1 MVEILV
7 QGGKMQ
13 ETKDSF
19 FQRLISLTPSQLQY
33 VKTAY
38 IFSKFGH
45 RHQNRKELNDY
56 GEPLRYFEH
65 PRRVA
70 LICID
75 EASIID
81 PEVIQACLLHNTL
94 EDTEDVDAQIIEHTF
109 GTKVCSMILAL
120 TKNEHNKENYVAN
133 LYNVT
138 NPDIVLVKMFDRLD
152 NLRSLNNPSCNIEF
166 AQKQI
171 KETKEKYF
179 ELFTTIISE
188 RISNKTKVQKEKLVN
203 ILREIRNICS

>member
-1 MVEILV
+1 
-7 QGGKMQ
+7 MQ
-13 ETKDSF
+13 ETKDLF
-19 FQRLISLTPSQLQY
+19 FNRLSCLTPSQLQY

-45 RHQNRKELNDY
+45 RHQNRKELNNY

-81 PEVIQACLLHNTL
+81 PEIVQTCLLHDTL

-120 TKNEHNKENYVAN
+120 TKTDYNKSNYVDN
-133 LYNVT
+133 LYNVS
-138 NPDIVLVKMFDRLD
+138 NPDIILVKMFDRLD
-152 NLRSLNNPSCNIEF
+152 NLRSLNNPSCSIEF
-166 AQKQI
+166 AKKQI
-171 KETKEKYF
+171 QETKDNYF
-179 ELFTTIISE
+179 DLFASTISE
-188 RISNKTKVQKEKLVN
+188 RMSNKTKVQKEKLVN
-203 ILREIRNICS
+203 LLKEIKNICS